1 MKPLDV
7 VHWKRYGQDRLY
19 VNMPSGEQVGWFDL
33 NTGKAMLERYELH
46 SEFEAALIAF
56 GVQPLQEH
64 KPDPGTDCEDRPR
77 TQPITSNTQMTEIAC
92 PQDIPSFAPQTT
104 TQQLPWIDLAKNTA
118 GEGIQER
125 ARELREAT
133 PIRSFLARLFDE
145 HTDERAFRVGAAG
158 EMKIGQRL
166 TTLSDDWRVLHS
178 VPVGSR
184 GSDID
189 HVVIGPGGVFTI
201 NTKHH
206 PDASIWVYHDVFK
219 VNQHNQRYVP
229 NARFEARRASNALT
243 KTTGI
248 GLTVTAI
255 IAVVGAH
262 KGFNVKAQ
270 PADGMVYVLGGK
282 YLVPWLLRHA
292 PILRADQV
300 ATIFE
305 QARRSTT
312 WL

>member
-1 MKPLDV
+1 MKPLDI

-19 VNMPSGEQVGWFDL
+19 VNMPTGEQVGWFDL
-33 NTGKAMLERYELH
+33 NTGKAMLERYELR
-46 SEFEAALIAF
+46 SDFEAALIAF
-56 GVQPLQEH
+56 GVTTLPQD
-64 KPDPGTDCEDRPR
+64 KPDLGIDKQDHPGTQSIASSTP
-77 TQPITSNTQMTEIAC
+77 MTESTS
-92 PQDIPSFAPQTT
+92 PQDPSTLATQQS
-104 TQQLPWIDLAKNTA
+104 TQQLPWIDLASNPA
-118 GEGIQER
+118 GESIQER
-125 ARELREAT
+125 ARELREAA
-133 PIRSFLARLFDE
+133 PIRNFFARLFDE
-145 HTDERAFRVGAAG
+145 RTDERAFQVGAAG

-166 TTLSDDWRVLHS
+166 TALPNDWRVLHS

-206 PDASIWVYHDVFK
+206 PDASIWVYHDTFK
-219 VNQHNQRYVP
+219 VNGYNKHYVT
-229 NARFEARRASNALT
+229 NARFEAKRASNALT

-255 IAVVGAH
+255 IAVVGDH

-270 PADGMVYVLGGK
+270 PADGKVYVPGGK

-292 PILRADQV
+292 PILRPDQV
-300 ATIFE
+300 ETIFE